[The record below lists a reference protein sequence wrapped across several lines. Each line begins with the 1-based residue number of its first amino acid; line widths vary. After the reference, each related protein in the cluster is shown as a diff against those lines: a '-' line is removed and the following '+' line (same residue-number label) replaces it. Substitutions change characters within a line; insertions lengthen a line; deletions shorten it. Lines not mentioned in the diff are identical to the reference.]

1 MKLKS
6 KKERNEQIL
15 APQKLANGRVL
26 SLDAPQGLT
35 PLKFA
40 QQGLNPT
47 RAFSVAEAMI
57 ALLIGTIVLGFS
69 APMITKQLKHNDYS
83 DAQAQIV
90 NRRIEKLIESNNAL
104 KQEIETL
111 KKSSGGVPKG
121 TVAFFNNTVVAESAT
136 NPCPKGWSL
145 IDSNWQGRFPRFAG
159 KHLILEYDTAG
170 KTYKDTGVEETLS
183 VGQIQE
189 DAIRNVLDNFNL
201 SFRDDS
207 SSYPTATSTSGVF
220 SVETT
225 WSKWGFGGGGGRARN
240 YKLTMNLSKG
250 VPVDVENRP
259 KAVALLGCVKN

>member
-6 KKERNEQIL
+6 KKERREQIL
-15 APQKLANGRVL
+15 APQKLANGRML
-26 SLDAPQGLT
+26 SLDAPQSLTLQSLT
-35 PLKFA
+35 P
-40 QQGLNPT
+40 QGLNPT

-69 APMITKQLKHNDYS
+69 APMISRQLKHNNYS
-83 DAQAQIV
+83 DAQAQII

-145 IDSNWQGRFPRFAG
+145 IDSNWQGRFPRFSG
-159 KHLILEYDTAG
+159 TNLMLEYDTVN

-189 DAIRNVLDNFNL
+189 DAIRNITGTTFGENSFESGMVKLLSGAFYLGKENNLWGNPAADSDNSKIYF
-201 SFRDDS
+201 DS
-207 SSYPTATSTSGVF
+207 SRIVPTA
-220 SVETT
+220 
-225 WSKWGFGGGGGRARN
+225 
-240 YKLTMNLSKG
+240 
-250 VPVDVENRP
+250 VENRP
-259 KAVALLGCVKN
+259 RAIALLGCVKN